1 VRQVL
6 SNGPPQRLLHVYGP
20 TETTTFATWYEV
32 KEVPEGALTVPI
44 GIPIANT
51 QAYILD
57 RDLQPVPIGIPGE
70 LYISGDGLGRGYL
83 NRPELTAEKFISD
96 PFSEDPTARLYKT
109 GDLAR
114 YLPDG
119 SIEFLG
125 RIDHQVKIRGFRI
138 ELGEIESLL
147 GRHPMVSDTVV
158 IMREDVPGD
167 KRLVAY
173 VVPSNESTPTFSELR
188 SFLKEK
194 LPDYMI
200 PSAFVDLGSLPLTPN
215 GKVDRRALPTPDLE
229 RPRLETKFVAPRTP
243 VEKVLAKIWIEVL
256 GLERV
261 GVHDNFFEL
270 GGNSLLATQVMSRA
284 PENFEIELPL
294 VRLFE
299 TQTIAGLS
307 ESIEKAKNS
316 GSKLQAPAITPISR
330 KSRTQ
335 FNA

>member
-1 VRQVL
+1 
-6 SNGPPQRLLHVYGP
+6 
-20 TETTTFATWYEV
+20 
-32 KEVPEGALTVPI
+32 
-44 GIPIANT
+44 
-51 QAYILD
+51 
-57 RDLQPVPIGIPGE
+57 
-70 LYISGDGLGRGYL
+70 
-83 NRPELTAEKFISD
+83 
-96 PFSEDPTARLYKT
+96 LYKT